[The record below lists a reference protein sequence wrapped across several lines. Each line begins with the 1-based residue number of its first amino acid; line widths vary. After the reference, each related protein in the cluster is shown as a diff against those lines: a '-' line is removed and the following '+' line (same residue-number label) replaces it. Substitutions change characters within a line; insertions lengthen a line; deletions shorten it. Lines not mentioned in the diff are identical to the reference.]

1 MLTTLRAYARGPV
14 LTAPGP
20 RSAEMIRSI
29 GAIRRDPLAFLAASH
44 RAHGPVVQFPV
55 PVPPAYSVADA
66 AVARKVLVENA
77 RNYDKQTMQYRG
89 LSVLTGEGL
98 LTADGDVWRS
108 ARRTVQ
114 PAFHHEL
121 VAQMRGAVVTAVD
134 AACDRWRTVPAVD
147 IEAEMMRIAL
157 EIVGTTLFS
166 ADLSAEAADLSA
178 ATMRALDAV
187 VSRAQRPWAASMRIP
202 TPANRVLRSSL
213 ASLDAAVESLITH
226 RLRNPVRETDM
237 LALLMQAH
245 NVTDGRAVPRP
256 VRDEIVTFIVAG
268 HETVA
273 SGLTWAWHLLLSH
286 PERHRRLL
294 DCTADPAEARAYARA
309 VFEEA
314 LRLYPPAW
322 LITRRSI
329 EPDTLGGH
337 AVPGA
342 ALVIISPWV
351 IHRDPQW
358 WPEPEVFNPERF
370 LREDDAR
377 RLAYLPFG
385 IGQRM
390 CIGREMALLEG
401 AVALARIAE
410 RMELTL
416 VGGESVGR
424 IASVTLRPATHI
436 TAVARPR

>member
-1 MLTTLRAYARGPV
+1 MLSTVRAYARGPV

-20 RSAEMIRSI
+20 RSVEMIRSI
-29 GAIRRDPLAFLAASH
+29 GAIRRDPLTFLAASH
-44 RAHGPVVQFPV
+44 AAHGPIVQFPV

-66 AVARKVLVENA
+66 AVARRVLVENA
-77 RNYDKQTMQYRG
+77 RGYDKQTMQYRG

-98 LTADGDVWRS
+98 LTADGDVWRA

-121 VAQMRGAVVTAVD
+121 VSQMRGAVLAAVD
-134 AACDRWRTVPAVD
+134 SACDRWLADPAVD

-202 TPANRVLRSSL
+202 TPTNRALRASL
-213 ASLDAAVESLITH
+213 AALDAAVDSLITH
-226 RLRNPVRETDM
+226 RLRNPVQHTDM

-245 NVTDGRAVPRP
+245 DVRAGHAVPRP

-286 PERHRRLL
+286 PEHHLRLR
-294 DCTADPAEARAYARA
+294 EAAVDDVQGQAYARA

-322 LITRRSI
+322 LITRRST

-337 AVPGA
+337 SIPGG
-342 ALVIISPWV
+342 ALIIISPWV
-351 IHRDPQW
+351 IHRDPRW
-358 WPEPEVFNPERF
+358 WPEPEAFNPERF

-401 AVALARIAE
+401 AVALARIAQ
-410 RMELTL
+410 RMELTPT
-416 VGGESVGR
+416 GPGEVGR
-424 IASVTLRPATHI
+424 ISSVTLRPATHI
-436 TAVARPR
+436 TALVRPR